1 MEFARGQPSL
11 IAGSARHSLEHL
23 QQYAPEGLGGG
34 AEFAFV
40 HCLFLTTRQSGGGG
54 PSTKAAVRLD
64 PSEPASGPA
73 AETPTGRIEAT
84 VVR

>member
-23 QQYAPEGLGGG
+23 QKHAPERLGGY

-40 HCLFLTTRQSGGGG
+40 HSLFLSTPQSGSTG
-54 PSTKAAVRLD
+54 PSTKAAVALD